1 MTALPAETLGLRERK
16 KVRTRERIR
25 EVALRL
31 FLEQGYEATT
41 VQQVADAAEVSL
53 STLFRYFPTKA
64 RMVLPADL
72 DTLIADAFRA
82 QGPDASVF
90 DVIES
95 AIRSSF
101 DQILAISDAQARDER
116 ASYTLARAR
125 EALLGEA
132 TGTIG
137 LVAQLIGERWG
148 RDPHDPLVQA
158 AAGSVVGVGLAAWT
172 ADRDLGRDEALRIL
186 RDGFEGLKRGFRP

>member
-1 MTALPAETLGLRERK
+1 MPAIAAEIPGLRERK
-16 KVRTRERIR
+16 KARTREQIR

-31 FLEQGYEATT
+31 FLEEGYEATT
-41 VQQVADAAEVSL
+41 VQQVADGAEVSL

-64 RMVLPADL
+64 RLVLPFDL
-72 DTLIADAFRA
+72 ETLIADAFRA
-82 QGPDASVF
+82 QGPGASVF

-95 AIRSSF
+95 AIGCSF
-101 DQILAISDAQARDER
+101 DQLSAISEAAARDER
-116 ASYTLARAR
+116 ASYTLVRAR

-148 RDPHDPLVQA
+148 RDPHDPLVQS

-172 ADRDLGRDEALRIL
+172 ADRDLGRDKALRIL
-186 RDGFEGLKRGFRP
+186 KDGLDGLKRGFRP

>member
-64 RMVLPADL
+64 RLVLPADL
-72 DTLIADAFRA
+72 DTLIAAAFRG

-101 DQILAISDAQARDER
+101 DQILAISDAEARDER
-116 ASYTLARAR
+116 VSYTLARAR

-172 ADRDLGRDEALRIL
+172 ADRDLGREEALRIL
-186 RDGFEGLKRGFRP
+186 RNGFDGLKRGFRP